1 MGRVKGFTRFP
12 SSLHIP
18 SRILNST
25 VEMTR
30 LSAKEKG
37 EAESN
42 VVYSG
47 LQRMNPTQH
56 IVNTSLLSP
65 HVFQA
70 FQQK

>member
-1 MGRVKGFTRFP
+1 MVSCGLQCRLRIETILRDVQGQLMGRVKAFTRFP

-25 VEMTR
+25 VKMTR

-42 VVYSG
+42 AVYSG
-47 LQRMNPTQH
+47 
-56 IVNTSLLSP
+56 
-65 HVFQA
+65 
-70 FQQK
+70 

>member
-1 MGRVKGFTRFP
+1 MNFGKLWTSMQAENRDHSEGCAGAAYGRVKAFTRFP

-25 VEMTR
+25 VKMTR

-42 VVYSG
+42 AVYSG
-47 LQRMNPTQH
+47 
-56 IVNTSLLSP
+56 
-65 HVFQA
+65 
-70 FQQK
+70 

>member
-18 SRILNST
+18 SRIFNST
-25 VEMTR
+25 VEMTM

-47 LQRMNPTQH
+47 
-56 IVNTSLLSP
+56 
-65 HVFQA
+65 
-70 FQQK
+70 